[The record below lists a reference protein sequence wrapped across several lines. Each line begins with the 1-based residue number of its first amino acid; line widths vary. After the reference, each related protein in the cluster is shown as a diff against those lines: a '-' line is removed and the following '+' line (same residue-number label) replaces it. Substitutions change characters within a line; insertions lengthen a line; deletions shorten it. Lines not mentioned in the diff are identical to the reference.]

1 MKPSRSNEPERWTSR
16 WALIC
21 EGRLAEA
28 LSAEERRWLLRE
40 LAVSRPRPRGQDGG
54 VDTSTMPYAARNAAT
69 RSAGLDA
76 YERG

>member
-40 LAVSRPRPRGQDGG
+40 LAAAEPVTPALPRRRRRY
-54 VDTSTMPYAARNAAT
+54 VDHAL
-69 RSAGLDA
+69 RSS
-76 YERG
+76 